1 MNDRPD
7 TYKERVEDLRETR
20 LRALG
25 TRSPECSIGACQET
39 DPFALTGVHPDI
51 LCSEHDADA
60 QGRSWIE
67 DHHVAGRQNDP
78 TTVPLPANDHSA
90 VTARQTLWDRDT
102 LRNQN
107 GSPLLRM
114 AAWIGGWV
122 EVMRVMIDRSIG
134 RIPAA
139 LEKLDV
145 LLTDRLGP
153 GWWEELGWDW

>member
-25 TRSPECSIGACQET
+25 TRSPECSIGACRET

-67 DHHVAGRQNDP
+67 DHHIAGRHNDP
-78 TTVPLPANDHSA
+78 TKVSLPANEHSA
-90 VTARQTLWDRDT
+90 VTARQGLWDRDT

-114 AAWIGGWV
+114 AAWIRGWV

-134 RIPAA
+134 RIPAG

-145 LLTDRLGP
+145 LLTDRLGS
-153 GWWEELGWDW
+153 GWWEALGWDW